1 MDMSQYLE
9 IFIEESKEH
18 LQSLNESLLQLE
30 NEPGN
35 MPILNEVF
43 RVAHT
48 LKGMAGTM
56 GYTRMQALT
65 HNMENVLSEI
75 RNGHIL
81 ANSVLLDVLF
91 KCLDALESYLDEI
104 TNSGNEGNEEYTD
117 IITELNNILS
127 GNSNNNETPEPKQ
140 NIEENTVQIESSDY
154 QTENN
159 TTNDSNDILSITNA
173 SLTEFELNAAKD
185 ALSKNFNVYQIHIF
199 LNKGCV
205 LKSARA
211 FIVFRALESHGDIIK
226 SIPKVEDIEDEKF
239 EFDFTVVVI
248 SKDSKEDFE
257 KDLLSIA
264 EVDQVISKDIV
275 IDNITNDLISS
286 SNSEEPKES
295 SIEDTKATLKTI
307 NNNDNTSKKTEI
319 KQKPKHKAGKT
330 VRVDIDR
337 LDTLMNLV
345 SELII
350 IKTRLEGIE
359 QGNNNNQN
367 YNEAIE
373 YLERITTSL
382 HDAVMKVRMVP
393 IERVFNRF
401 PRMIR
406 DLSRKLNK
414 DIDLVMSGE
423 ETELDRTVIDEIGDP
438 LIHLLRN
445 AADHGLETTEERIQN
460 GKSEVGHVYLR
471 AYQDGNNVVIEVEDD
486 GKGIN
491 VNKIKQKAIEKGTIT
506 VDTVS
511 NMSDQDIIDLLFKP
525 SFSTSD
531 SISDISGRGVGL
543 DVVKTKIETLG
554 GDIEV
559 KTDLGKGSKFTIRL
573 PLTLA
578 IIQALMVKLGQE
590 KYAIP
595 LNTIQNIEDIHVS
608 DIQFVQKQEVI
619 VLRNQLIP
627 IVYLEKI
634 LDIPKKEQKDM
645 ITVVIVKKG
654 EKQVGFVVDGLI
666 GQQEIVIKSL
676 GKYLSGIKMIAGATI
691 LGDGEVALILDIN
704 TLV

>member
-48 LKGMAGTM
+48 LKGMSGTM
-56 GYTRMQALT
+56 GYTRMQNLT

-75 RNGHIL
+75 RNGHIV
-81 ANSVLLDVLF
+81 ADSNLLDVLF
-91 KCLDALESYLDEI
+91 KCLDALESYVDEI
-104 TNSGNEGNEEYTD
+104 TNTGKEGNEEYSD
-117 IITELNNILS
+117 IINNLTNILS
-127 GNSNNNETPEPKQ
+127 GKFNGPEKSETKDIKESEIETPATDTIGSVTSTDDFGET
-140 NIEENTVQIESSDY
+140 I
-154 QTENN
+154 
-159 TTNDSNDILSITNA
+159 DI
-173 SLTEFELNAAKD
+173 KD
-185 ALSKNFNVYQIHIF
+185 ALLTDFETNAVKEAFARNYNVYQVHIF
-199 LNKGCV
+199 LNHGCV

-226 SIPKVEDIEDEKF
+226 STPKVEDIEDEKF
-239 EFDFTVVVI
+239 EFDFTVIVI
-248 SKDSKEDFE
+248 SKDSKEVFE

-264 EVDQVISKDIV
+264 EVDQVIIKNV
-275 IDNITNDLISS
+275 TISDGIAL
-286 SNSEEPKES
+286 SETQEQ
-295 SIEDTKATLKTI
+295 KAI
-307 NNNDNTSKKTEI
+307 
-319 KQKPKHKAGKT
+319 QKPVEIEEQISQDRNLDNGSDDRDASSKTKPKAGKT

-359 QGNNNNQN
+359 RDKTNQN
-367 YNEAIE
+367 YNEAVE

-393 IERVFNRF
+393 VERVFNRF

-406 DLSRKLNK
+406 DLSRKLDK
-414 DIDLVMSGE
+414 EIELIMSGE
-423 ETELDRTVIDEIGDP
+423 DTELDRTVIDEIGEP

-445 AADHGLETTEERIQN
+445 AADHGLETKEERIN
-460 GKSEVGHVYLR
+460 SGKPEVGHVYLR

-491 VNKIKQKAIEKGTIT
+491 VNKIKQKAIERGAIT
-506 VDTVS
+506 HDGAA
-511 NMSDQDIIDLLFKP
+511 NMSDQDIIELLFKP
-525 SFSTSD
+525 SFSTSEN
-531 SISDISGRGVGL
+531 ISDISGRGVGL
-543 DVVKTKIETLG
+543 DVVKTKIEALG

-559 KTDLGKGSKFTIRL
+559 KSELGKGSKFIIRL

-578 IIQALMVKLGQE
+578 IIQALMVRLGEE

-595 LNTIQNIEDIHVS
+595 LNTIQNIEDVNVS
-608 DIQFVQKQEVI
+608 DIQYVQKQEVI
-619 VLRNQLIP
+619 LLRNQLIP
-627 IVYLEKI
+627 IIYLEDI
-634 LDIPKKEQKDM
+634 LDVPKKEQRDM